1 MGGSFDPVHSEHV
14 ALVCAAIKELNLD
27 KVIIMPSYVAPHKAG
42 GAHVSGEN
50 RLEMCKIAFRGI
62 AQAEICDYELSQA
75 RTSYTYLTCAWFARE
90 YPKAERFFL
99 VGADMLENFFSWR
112 NPEEILSSV
121 TLAACGRGE
130 RLPDGLH
137 ERFQKRFG
145 CQFSEV
151 NFTGNEVSST
161 EIRVGI
167 AFGKK
172 PQELDQNVYQ
182 YILEKKLYAPP
193 AVLPALALESE
204 SRKAHSYRVAL
215 MACRRAKRLGLP
227 EEKVLLAAAL
237 HDCGKYVPLHS
248 PLLGGFVPPA
258 GVPAPVMHQYVGAYL
273 AEHIFGVKDEE
284 VINAIRYHTSGRRGM
299 TALEKLVYLADLLED
314 GRSYPGVEALR
325 KLFWEDLDACLVRSL
340 KEQIEYLKSTAKPI
354 FALTE
359 EAFLWISELQNEKK

>member
-14 ALVCAAIKELNLD
+14 ALVRAAIKELNLD
-27 KVIIMPSYVAPHKAG
+27 KVLIMPSYVAPHKAD
-42 GAHVSGEN
+42 GAHASGEN

-62 AQAEICDYELSQA
+62 AQAEICGFELSQP
-75 RTSYTYLTCAWFARE
+75 RTSYTYLTCAWFVRE

-130 RLPDGLH
+130 CLPQELH
-137 ERFQKRFG
+137 ERFQRRFG
-145 CQFSEV
+145 CRFLEV

-161 EIRVGI
+161 EIRVRL

-172 PQELDQNVYQ
+172 PQELDQSVFQ
-182 YILEKKLYAPP
+182 YILEKKLYSPP
-193 AVLPALALESE
+193 AISPALALESE
-204 SRKAHSYRVAL
+204 SRRAHSYRVAL
-215 MACRRAKRLGLP
+215 MACKRAKSLGLP

-237 HDCGKYVPLHS
+237 HDCGKYVPVGS

-258 GVPAPVMHQYVGAYL
+258 GVPEPVLHQYVGAYL
-273 AEHIFGVKDEE
+273 AGHLFGVKDEE
-284 VINAIRYHTSGRRGM
+284 VIDAIRYHTSGRKGM
-299 TALEKLVYLADLLED
+299 TALEKLIYLADLLED

-325 KLFWEDLDACLVRSL
+325 SLFWEDLNACLLRSL
-340 KEQIEYLKSTAKPI
+340 KEQIEYLKSTGKPI
-354 FALTE
+354 FSLTE
-359 EAFLWISELQNEKK
+359 EAFLWISELQNKEN